1 MNQEETPLTLQDIK
15 TLESLF
21 IVEMHSAERIFRLIE
36 TGMETIYRESK
47 DYKALV
53 KKHGKPAADQIVRHY
68 THQVLTQ
75 DEQYNIGQLLKVCKT
90 LHHYMDR
97 LTIAGIEMQP
107 GTKDKG
113 RKEAEMFDA
122 LQHDGKLLAW
132 RHGMMCNIS
141 PADDLKLDSTLKA
154 LAKDHLVSDRII
166 EELKTGLEP
175 EQDIN
180 RRKAHY

>member
-1 MNQEETPLTLQDIK
+1 MTIEDIK

-53 KKHGKPAADQIVRHY
+53 KRHGKPAADQIVRHY

-90 LHHYMDR
+90 LHHFMDR
-97 LTIAGIEMQP
+97 LTIAGIEMNP

-122 LQHDGKLLAW
+122 LQSDSNLLAY
-132 RHGMMCNIS
+132 RHALMVNI
-141 PADDLKLDSTLKA
+141 PDTEDIKVDSTLKL
-154 LAKDHLVSDRII
+154 LAKDHTVSDRII
-166 EELKTGLEP
+166 ERLKV
-175 EQDIN
+175 
-180 RRKAHY
+180 